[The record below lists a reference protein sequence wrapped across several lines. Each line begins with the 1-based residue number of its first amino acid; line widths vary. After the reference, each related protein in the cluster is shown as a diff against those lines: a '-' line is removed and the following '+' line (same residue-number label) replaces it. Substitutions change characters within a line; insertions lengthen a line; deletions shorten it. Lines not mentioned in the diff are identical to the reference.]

1 VTTLAPWAYTGTT
14 ANGPTPTGRGSG
26 LHLGRLSEATRIGH
40 LREPHDLGDGGA
52 PFIVCPIRS
61 RGTMTMWLL
70 TEPRAAD
77 MDNPEPGALC
87 RPRRGR
93 SATVI
98 VLKQFGQTPAGIGK
112 ADIVFALDKYPSAAC
127 GVE

>member
-1 VTTLAPWAYTGTT
+1 
-14 ANGPTPTGRGSG
+14 
-26 LHLGRLSEATRIGH
+26 
-40 LREPHDLGDGGA
+40 
-52 PFIVCPIRS
+52 
-61 RGTMTMWLL
+61 MTMWLL

-98 VLKQFGQTPAGIGK
+98 VLQQFGQTPAGIGK
-112 ADIVFALDKYPSAAC
+112 AEIVSALDKYPSSAC
-127 GVE
+127 GVAYGLGTLGHVELVEGVPLVRPSLGRVIQAADQVNS